1 MEKQFIE
8 DQQEFEDEW
17 SEVEI
22 KFNLSLCYV
31 GMKVHCCSIQMHDKV
46 LSILEEFSKSSERG
60 KNWDQFIDLLLDLR
74 AGKVSVTKH
83 IELDTF

>member
-22 KFNLSLCYV
+22 KFNLALCYIA
-31 GMKVHCCSIQMHDKV
+31 MKVHI
-46 LSILEEFSKSSERG
+46 IR
-60 KNWDQFIDLLLDLR
+60 I
-74 AGKVSVTKH
+74 
-83 IELDTF
+83 